1 MHMYTELPLVTSSRI
16 ARELV
21 HGLSYILKFDTFD
34 LSLQVLRDVIYST
47 HNNNH
52 PS

>member
-21 HGLSYILKFDTFD
+21 HGLSYILKVDTFD
-34 LSLQVLRDVIYST
+34 LNFKGRDLFY
-47 HNNNH
+47 
-52 PS
+52 PQ